1 MPQNVESHHMT
12 TLKRPMRENKRLSD
26 DMMEF
31 IISQLKFKKADEAL
45 LDNYTK
51 ATVSH
56 SNPVPLYVSYSM
68 SRTHYKN
75 IQDWLGGAQSKVGKW
90 MRTADKD
97 ALTVNDRQKIKTV
110 LSIMNKEL
118 K

>member
-45 LDNYTK
+45 LDNFTK

-56 SNPVPLYVSYSM
+56 SNSAPLYVSYSM
-68 SRTHYKN
+68 TRT
-75 IQDWLGGAQSKVGKW
+75 V
-90 MRTADKD
+90 
-97 ALTVNDRQKIKTV
+97 
-110 LSIMNKEL
+110 
-118 K
+118 